1 MPNAVLVLI
10 LVAIALLAL
19 IDMGLGQV
27 LPDNI
32 DQQGTSA
39 RIGLREFVTRPL
51 PIFLFGVNAAKDDR
65 APGASR
71 KPPGHLWDMRP
82 WRTLGGQFTE
92 PAAGCLAE
100 AGRKRETAC
109 GLPQVAWNRLGAAA
123 G

>member
-51 PIFLFGVNAAKDDR
+51 PIFLFGV
-65 APGASR
+65 
-71 KPPGHLWDMRP
+71 
-82 WRTLGGQFTE
+82 
-92 PAAGCLAE
+92 
-100 AGRKRETAC
+100 
-109 GLPQVAWNRLGAAA
+109 GAAMLPGNLATGAVLLALA
-123 G
+123 GALALAKGKPDSSCRRDA